1 MLLRMRV
8 IFTAAELGVL
18 LPVGLRRRSGPIGAK
33 RDAGEAAGPRCPVS
47 SRTSSCVTLMRID
60 NTVFPP

>member
-33 RDAGEAAGPRCPVS
+33 REAAGPRCPVS